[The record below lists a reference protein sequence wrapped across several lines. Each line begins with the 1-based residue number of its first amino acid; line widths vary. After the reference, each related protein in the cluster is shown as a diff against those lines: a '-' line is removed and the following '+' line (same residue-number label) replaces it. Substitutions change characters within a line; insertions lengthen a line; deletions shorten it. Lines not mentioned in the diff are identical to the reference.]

1 MAFSR
6 EGVDDIEMFYV
17 DEDTDIDTLP
27 TDPDIIKTGSK
38 AYVVDNG
45 NLYMFKSNTQEWKLQ

>member
-6 EGVDDIEMFYV
+6 EGVDDIAMFYV